1 MNCDTTFLFL
11 GIRLEGDAQLLLH
24 MLTGRRCCMV
34 IVMIVTLV
42 MVVLSYYII
51 RITAAH
57 VFFLPESPEP
67 EALNAKP
74 GDQDPRPPTVAP

>member
-24 MLTGRRCCMV
+24 MLTGRRRCMV

-57 VFFLPESPEP
+57 VFSCLK
-67 EALNAKP
+67 ALNPKP
-74 GDQDPRPPTVAP
+74 SMLNLETKTLDLQL